1 MPGNEARS
9 YLNIHVA
16 VRTLIDNFQEDKNLK
31 LCITIISTAGTLLI
45 MSYQVRR
52 KLQVTQEPPVSGAL
66 QQPLSLQ
73 QASILCVISNLE
85 SFPPDIL
92 ALLPLKFRHDL
103 LLLLPPADVFQ
114 LEQTSVVDGIDMEN
128 EIWKVVYER
137 YDYEV
142 ARTAHID
149 PDKPDL
155 RKFYLWHKGD
165 VSRFPKAV
173 ESRKKVVSSFAPFT
187 WKASFLS
194 CIFAFLLHMRPF
206 QINTDLTNFCK
217 IYSSSTAE
225 RNYIVFLQLLFCTQF
240 FIFKQIKSLGGFPLK
255 VFGVTIHLSR
265 YRQFFFPK
273 NEPFQVPHW
282 IHFLLVK
289 CHLEAPCSIT
299 VDEQYFSWDEADMAN
314 ESHNV
319 VIFQNFCR
327 KIKDVKLHLHCEY
340 PPKGVPIPQIGAA
353 IHKLLQLFVTILSC
367 HQCGVPQLES
377 VDIDERVATFRAD
390 SVKRH
395 GRDNHMFNN
404 MLQKLFLHPVLSIQD
419 LPSIIHKFRILK
431 HVRICGFN
439 TEIEMS
445 TICSLLVI
453 LQNQP
458 LETFLVSG
466 PHIVGNEVQHAHL
479 QQALWT
485 NFSSPVSPTCTSITL
500 NRIDELPLSFL
511 LWLIQKFLYSPS
523 NGPQT
528 LTLAGCKINYSIVPD
543 ENNLNCTPA
552 SSCLALPHK
561 SLHISQLNVKPALI
575 KALSD
580 LPSVVL
586 DSLQFSSCWKDKVKP
601 GPVDLLD
608 AFFNTDSTCKIKC
621 LLYQFK
627 RGFCYVVKPQDS
639 QQIVNIFTIA
649 QKLPETAVTLECET
663 TLWYMQDLFDCLH
676 TAWKNSGGKTLDNL
690 LIRFDKTDPYCKPH
704 FQSLLESAVSTHSI
718 NMIAKTVEVSVER
731 QICYS
736 NVS

>member
-1 MPGNEARS
+1 M
-9 YLNIHVA
+9 
-16 VRTLIDNFQEDKNLK
+16 QEDRILK
-31 LCITIISTAGTLLI
+31 LCITITSTAGTLLI
-45 MSYQVRR
+45 MPYRR
-52 KLQVTQEPPVSGAL
+52 KQKLQVTKEPPVSGALQPTL

-85 SFPPDIL
+85 SFPPDML
-92 ALLPLKFRHDL
+92 ALLPLKFRRDL
-103 LLLLPPADVFQ
+103 LRILPPADVFQ
-114 LEQTSVVDGIDMEN
+114 LEQTTVVDGIDMEN
-128 EIWKVVYER
+128 EVWKVVYER

-155 RKFYLWHKGD
+155 RKFYLRHRRD

-173 ESRKKVVSSFAPFT
+173 ESRKEVVSSSAPLT

-194 CIFAFLLHMRPF
+194 CIFAFLLHMRPL
-206 QINTDLTNFCK
+206 QINTELTNFCK

-240 FIFKQIKSLGGFPLK
+240 FTFKQIKSLGGFPLK

-273 NEPFQVPHW
+273 NEPFQVPDW

-299 VDEQYFSWDEADMAN
+299 VDEQHFSWDVAS

-319 VIFQNFCR
+319 AIFRNFCR
-327 KIKDVKLHLHCEY
+327 KIKNVKLHLYCKY
-340 PPKGVPIPQIGAA
+340 PPKGVPIPQIDAA
-353 IHKLLQLFVTILSC
+353 IHKLSQFFVTILSC
-367 HQCGVPQLES
+367 HQDGVPRLES
-377 VDIDERVATFRAD
+377 VDIDEHVATFRAD
-390 SVKRH
+390 SVKWH
-395 GRDNHMFNN
+395 GRDNHMFNS
-404 MLQKLFLHPVLSIQD
+404 MLQRLFLHPVLPIQG
-419 LPSIIHKFRILK
+419 LPSIIHQFHTLK
-431 HVRICGFN
+431 HVRICGFK

-458 LETFLVSG
+458 LETLLVSG
-466 PHIVGNEVQHAHL
+466 PQVVGNEVQHAHL

-485 NFSSPVSPTCTSITL
+485 NFSSPISPTCTSITL
-500 NRIDELPLSFL
+500 NCVYELPLSFL

-528 LTLAGCKINYSIVPD
+528 LTLTDLKLNYSIVPD
-543 ENNLNCTPA
+543 ENNLKCTPA

-561 SLHISQLNVKPALI
+561 SLHISQLRSELNVKPALI
-575 KALSD
+575 KALSY

-586 DSLQFSSCWKDKVKP
+586 DSLQFSSCWKHEVKP
-601 GPVDLLD
+601 GPMDILD
-608 AFFNTDSTCKIKC
+608 AFFNTDSTRKIKC
-621 LLYQFK
+621 LLCRFR
-627 RGFCYVVKPQDS
+627 RGRFGYVDKPKDS

-663 TLWYMQDLFDCLH
+663 TLHYMQDLFDYLH

-704 FQSLLESAVSTHSI
+704 FQSLLESAISTHSI
-718 NMIAKTVEVSVER
+718 NMIAKTVEVSVEK